1 MFIIVFIIRYN
12 IRKAQTVAIR
22 KKTAIMVIFIKLYIE
37 IRQ

>member
-12 IRKAQTVAIR
+12 IRKAQTVAR

>member
-1 MFIIVFIIRYN
+1 MFIIAFIIRYN
-12 IRKAQTVAIR
+12 IRKVPTVAK